1 MKKNKIVICFILILT
16 TFLPAFHG
24 TEVKAAT
31 TSVVYWDGA
40 QLVKGQVGRVDIV
53 QPINL
58 WKRDSSNKLVFV
70 RVLKKGESYRVY
82 QYSSMYG
89 GQYGVGGP
97 YFVTNVKGYVEYKT
111 PSHTKLM
118 QVNPELYGTK
128 LSLGK
133 VTGEQS
139 TVIAPGVTE
148 SKLSVAGSSE
158 NQEIYMLAVDQQASQ
173 IKFETTL
180 AKDQMIGFET
190 VSSMAKRNQAEERYI
205 IGGVNGDYFSSNG
218 SPTDLTVSNGELVTT
233 NTTPAS
239 DRTIFGVAPDGK
251 AMIGNPDI
259 SLSVAVNGQVP
270 YPIDSVNK
278 RRNANNLV
286 LYTPYF
292 SGTTMTNE
300 LGTEAVLT
308 NVQGQLNGTNTV
320 KATVK
325 EVIVGKG
332 NAPLQKGELVLSGHG
347 LGSDYLKTLTAGDN
361 VDLNLT
367 YSDPSWNMVNQAIG
381 GRYHLV
387 RDGQAQTFNISGAH
401 PRTAIGIKKDGSVFV
416 IVIDGRQENSSGVSL
431 TEIAKVMKDLGAV
444 DAMTFDGGGSS
455 TMVVRQPGD
464 SDATVIN
471 SPSDGSERSVGN
483 SLLIVGLWKAGP
495 LKTLLLSTNDLK
507 LFAGSTYKN
516 LNIAVKGLDNNNNP
530 ITVKDPLTW
539 SSNLGTFN
547 KDGSFTVNKTAGKG
561 TITASSGSVKSSVS
575 AEVINKLDSIQVL
588 NKTIM
593 VEQNGSFSI
602 PAEGYLAGK
611 KVVSDPSIFNYTVSG
626 NVGTVENGI
635 FKAGKLDGEGTVK
648 VSYGSVVTE
657 FHVIVGNPGTI
668 VLEDFE
674 GSLSSW
680 KSSGSRYQSI
690 QVSAEKN
697 YVKEGKQSLKVAYDF
712 TGMTGTSGV
721 YASPST
727 AINIPGTPVKI
738 GMWVYGDGKGHW
750 LRSQLQD
757 SNNNSVQ
764 IDFTKNLDWVGWK
777 YVEAAIPSGL
787 TAPYKLDIP
796 VRYMEV
802 SDLAKNK
809 GQIFVDQ
816 ITAVY
821 Q

>member
-1 MKKNKIVICFILILT
+1 MKKNKIIICFILILT

-31 TSVVYWDGA
+31 TPVVYWDGMK
-40 QLVKGQVGRVDIV
+40 LVKGQVGRVEIV
-53 QPINL
+53 KPINL
-58 WKRDSSNKLVFV
+58 WKRDSSNKLVIV
-70 RVLKKGESYRVY
+70 RVLKKGERYRVY
-82 QYSSMYG
+82 SYSSMYG
-89 GQYGVGGP
+89 GQYGVGGS
-97 YFVTNVKGYVEYKT
+97 YYVTNIKGYVQYQT
-111 PSHTKLM
+111 PPRSKLKL
-118 QVNPELYGTK
+118 VNPDVYGTK

-133 VTGEQS
+133 VIGEKS
-139 TVIAPGVTE
+139 TVIAPGVTQ
-148 SKLSVAGSSE
+148 SKLSVAGSRE

-190 VSSMAKRNQAEERYI
+190 VSSMAKRNQAEGHYI

-218 SPTDLTVSNGELVTT
+218 SPTDLTVTNGELVTT
-233 NTTPAS
+233 NTTAAS
-239 DRTIFGVAPDGK
+239 DRTIFGVAQDGK

-259 SLSVAVNGQVP
+259 ALSVAVNSQTP

-278 RRNANNLV
+278 RRNSNYLV

-300 LGTEAVLT
+300 LGTEVVLT
-308 NVQGQLNGTNTV
+308 NIQGQLNGNNTV

-332 NAPLQKGELVLSGHG
+332 NAPLQDGELVLSGHG
-347 LGSDYLKTLTAGDN
+347 FGSNYLKTLTVGDN
-361 VDLNLT
+361 VNINLT
-367 YSDPSWNMVNQAIG
+367 YSDPSWNMINQAIG

-387 RDGQAQTFNISGAH
+387 KNGQAQTFNISGAH
-401 PRTAIGIKKDGSVFV
+401 PRTSIGVKKDGSVFV
-416 IVIDGRQENSSGVSL
+416 IVIDGRQEDSSGVTL

-444 DAMTFDGGGSS
+444 EAMTFDGGGSS
-455 TMVVRQPGD
+455 TMVVRQPGELET
-464 SDATVIN
+464 TVIN
-471 SPSDGSERSVGN
+471 SPSDGKERSVAN
-483 SLLIVGLWKAGP
+483 SFLIVGLWKAGP
-495 LKTLLLSTNDLK
+495 LNTLLLSTNGLK
-507 LFAGSTYKN
+507 LFAGATYKN
-516 LNIAVKGLDNNNNP
+516 LNITVKGLDKNNNP
-530 ITVKDPLTW
+530 ISVKDPLTW

-547 KDGSFTVNKTAGKG
+547 KDGSFTVKKTASKG
-561 TITASSGSVKSSVS
+561 TITASAGAVKANVS
-575 AEVINKLDSIQVL
+575 AEIINKLDSIKVI
-588 NKTIM
+588 NKTIV
-593 VEQNGSFSI
+593 VEQNGSFSV

-626 NVGTVENGI
+626 NVGTVGNGI
-635 FKAGKLDGEGTVK
+635 FKAGKLDGEGTVQ
-648 VSYGSVVTE
+648 VSYGSVVTK
-657 FHVIVGNPGTI
+657 FHVVVGNPGTI

-680 KSSGSRYQSI
+680 KSSGARYQSI
-690 QVSAEKN
+690 QVSVEKG

-712 TGMTGTSGV
+712 TGTTGTSGV
-721 YASPST
+721 YAFPST
-727 AINIPGTPVKI
+727 AIDIPGAPVKI
-738 GMWVYGDGKGHW
+738 GMWIYGDGKGHW

-757 SNNNSVQ
+757 SKNNIIQ
-764 IDFTKNLDWVGWK
+764 IDFTNNLDWVGWK

-787 TAPYKLDIP
+787 TAPYKLEIP

-809 GQIFVDQ
+809 GQIFADQ

-821 Q
+821 